1 MRAYKYRLYPN
12 QEQRVLIEKHF
23 GCSRHVYNWALSEK
37 EAHYKETGKSLSK
50 RDLQDKLVSSK
61 KTDKP
66 WLKEVNSQ
74 SLLASLANLDKA
86 FSNFFKGLAKFPRF
100 KKKYAGWQSYQ
111 CPQHVSISFDSG
123 TVSLPKI
130 KGIKAKLHRPFS
142 GKVKTV
148 TIKRSPS
155 GKYFASVL
163 VDDDISDPVPTVI
176 EPENTVGLDVGLNHM
191 LIDSQG
197 NKTDNPRFLKNSLHR
212 LAVEQKKLSRKQKGS
227 TGRAKQK
234 RKVAVVHER
243 IANRRYDFIQK
254 ETARLAIKSHVTTF
268 AVEDLNIKGMVKNRK
283 LSRAIQDVSWGTFLS
298 VLDYKCRW
306 NGKNL
311 IRIGR
316 FRPSSKVCN
325 GCGYKAESMP
335 LSVREWECPSC
346 HNLADRDIN
355 AAMNIRDFALADSLG
370 HSDCVKSSP
379 VERSVSADSTAK
391 GADISQYGSQKAP
404 TIAASAT

>member
-1 MRAYKYRLYPN
+1 M
-12 QEQRVLIEKHF
+12 LIEKHF
-23 GCSRHVYNWALSEK
+23 GCSRHIYNWALSEK
-37 EAHYKETGKSLSK
+37 EAHYKETGKSLSR
-50 RDLQDKLVSSK
+50 RDLQDKLVASK
-61 KTDKP
+61 KADKP

-111 CPQHVSISFDSG
+111 CPQHVSVGFDSG
-123 TVSLPKI
+123 AVSLPRI
-130 KGIKAKLHRPFS
+130 KDIKAKLHRPFS
-142 GKVKTV
+142 GKIKTV

-163 VDDDISDPVPTVI
+163 VDDGISDPVPTVI
-176 EPENTVGLDVGLNHM
+176 ETENTVGLDVGLNHM

-197 NKTDNPRFLKNSLHR
+197 NKIDNPRFLKNSLHR
-212 LAVEQKKLSRKQKGS
+212 LAIEQKKLSRKQKGS

-234 RKVAVVHER
+234 RKVAIVHER

-254 ETARLAIKSHVTTF
+254 ETAKLAIKSHVTTF

-298 VLDYKCRW
+298 VLNYKCRW

-316 FRPSSKVCN
+316 FQPGSKVCN

-346 HNLADRDIN
+346 HTLADRDIN

-379 VERSVSADSTAK
+379 VESSVSADSTAK
-391 GADISQYGSQKAP
+391 GADISQYGSQEAP
-404 TIAASAT
+404 TIAASAA